1 MGGLDGQQWQAE
13 QQRQR
18 EQDEWLRRER
28 EERLQHQQDEQLTL
42 QRQAALQRERE
53 IEEQVIRS
61 REAPAAKV
69 PWWQRLGFGS
79 HKGSPGPRQLDTRR
93 RR

>member
-1 MGGLDGQQWQAE
+1 MGGLDWQQWQAE
-13 QQRQR
+13 QQRR
-18 EQDEWLRRER
+18 HEQDEWLRCER
-28 EERLQHQQDEQLTL
+28 EAGIQRQQDEQLTL

-53 IEEQVIRS
+53 IEEQAIRS